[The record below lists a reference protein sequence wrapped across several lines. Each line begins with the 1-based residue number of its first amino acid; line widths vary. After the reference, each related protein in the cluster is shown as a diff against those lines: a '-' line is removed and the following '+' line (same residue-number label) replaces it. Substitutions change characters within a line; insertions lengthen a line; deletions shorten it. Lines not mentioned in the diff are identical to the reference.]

1 VNSRHL
7 AILGAT
13 AVAAVGGG
21 VAVAAI
27 GDDGKE
33 VENAILDDAANRL
46 DVETDDLRNA
56 LSEAQLAQIDKAVE
70 EGKLTEEQAERIK
83 EHMQESGRVLGFP
96 GGPGGPGGPHGFHGP
111 PGGPAV
117 FEAIA
122 EELGISEEKLHRQL
136 MSGRKMRQI
145 ARANGKTL
153 ADVKAAAK
161 GAIEKQ
167 LAEDVEAGRLTEEQA
182 DQIREDIPEM
192 LRHLVRGPRF
202 HGFRGGPPG
211 MGGPGPMGGPPMGGP
226 GEMDG
231 PPPGTGF
238 GPPPAREFSS

>member
-1 VNSRHL
+1 MKSRHL

-13 AVAAVGGG
+13 ALAAVGGG

-33 VENAILDDAANRL
+33 TENAILSDAAERL
-46 DVETDDLRNA
+46 DVEADELRNA

-96 GGPGGPGGPHGFHGP
+96 GGPGGPHGHHGP

-122 EELGISEEKLHRQL
+122 KELGISEEKLHQQL
-136 MSGRKMRQI
+136 MSGKKMRQI
-145 ARANGKTL
+145 AKANGKTV

-161 GAIEKQ
+161 AAIEKQ

-182 DQIREDIPEM
+182 DQIREDIPQM

-202 HGFRGGPPG
+202 GHHRGGPPG
-211 MGGPGPMGGPPMGGP
+211 MGDMGGPGPMGGPPP
-226 GEMDG
+226 GAG
-231 PPPGTGF
+231 FAPPTE
-238 GPPPAREFSS
+238 REFSS

>member
-1 VNSRHL
+1 MKSRHL

-13 AVAAVGGG
+13 AVAAIGTG

-33 VENAILDDAANRL
+33 TENAILDDAAERL

-56 LSEAQLAQIDKAVE
+56 LSEAQQAQIDKAVE

-96 GGPGGPGGPHGFHGP
+96 GGPGGPHGHHGP

-122 EELGISEEKLHRQL
+122 KELGISEEKLHEQL
-136 MSGRKMRQI
+136 MSGKRMRQI

-153 ADVKAAAK
+153 ADVKSAAK
-161 GAIEKQ
+161 AAIEKQ
-167 LAEDVEAGRLTEEQA
+167 LDEDVKEGRLTEEQA

-211 MGGPGPMGGPPMGGP
+211 MHGDGPPMGGPPMGGP
-226 GEMDG
+226 
-231 PPPGTGF
+231 PPGAGF
-238 GPPPAREFSS
+238 APPPAREFSS